1 MMSFHR
7 TLPEKPII
15 VENFQ
20 GGKGSLKMQP
30 ILNSRQEM
38 YDKGRVFGL
47 MTLTKGDEIGRHT
60 HHGDGET
67 FYILKGK
74 GKYLYQGQLIDVFP
88 GDVLF
93 TDDGEEHYMRNE
105 QEEPLVFIALVLFK
119 DAAPPEK

>member
-1 MMSFHR
+1 MSFHR

-15 VENFQ
+15 MKNFQ

-47 MTLTKGDEIGRHT
+47 MTLNKGDEIGKHT

-67 FYILKGK
+67 FCILKGQ
-74 GKYLYQGQLIDVFP
+74 GKYLYQGTLIDVFP

-105 QEEPLVFIALVLFK
+105 QDEPLVFIALVLFK
-119 DAAPPEK
+119 DAVQPEK